1 MFTRRCRPSAC
12 ARVPPGGSCRPGGS
26 HGACPWCSTGP
37 SSRALGARSARAA
50 RARARPTPALDTPRA
65 SLPGPADQPL
75 WIRASA
81 PVAGLP
87 ASGHPM
93 PVRPCAESA
102 RGRARPGRPGLGRPG
117 SMTMARP
124 CPTGGGARRAR
135 LGAGVELVA
144 QAAALQQV
152 GRLLPHHRQ
161 PVLGRSTLLV
171 RCRCPVPWG
180 GRGCGQAVGDIGPAG
195 LSVSR
200 PTVRRVVVRPAVR
213 ASRDGRPFAVRCHG

>member
-1 MFTRRCRPSAC
+1 MSP
-12 ARVPPGGSCRPGGS
+12 
-26 HGACPWCSTGP
+26 
-37 SSRALGARSARAA
+37 LGLR
-50 RARARPTPALDTPRA
+50 
-65 SLPGPADQPL
+65 PGPARGLVPARRVARRVPVVLDGPEQGL
-75 WIRASA
+75 WVLDRLVRPALGPDRRRRSIRPERRSQVLRTSRSGSGRGH
-81 PVAGLP
+81 PVAGRP